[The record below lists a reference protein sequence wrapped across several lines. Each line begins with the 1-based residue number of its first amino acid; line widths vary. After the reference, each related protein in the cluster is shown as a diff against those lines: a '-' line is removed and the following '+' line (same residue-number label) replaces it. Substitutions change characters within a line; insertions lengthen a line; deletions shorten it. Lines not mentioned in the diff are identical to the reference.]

1 MVGEA
6 AVADAVARAKRMP
19 NLAVG
24 LHLTLASGHAVLPPS
39 KIPALVDRHG
49 CFDDDMGRA
58 GIRYFFIPHVRRQL
72 ESEIRAQFEAF
83 HATGLKLDH
92 VNVHRHFHLHPTLAT
107 MVLRIGRDFGMQSV
121 RVPFEPVS
129 VLRQAANDR
138 TITSPLYQPW
148 VRMLGWRM
156 RQAGMIVNDHILGLH
171 WSGAMTEGRVLGLL
185 SHLPAGLTEM
195 YFHPANA
202 RTDKLKSLM
211 PGYRHI
217 EELQALTSHAVR
229 QAVKDGC
236 IQLVTFGQLAGQRT

>member
-6 AVADAVARAKRMP
+6 AVADAVTRAKRMP

-39 KIPALVDRHG
+39 QIPALVDRHG
-49 CFDDDMGRA
+49 YFDGNMARA
-58 GIRYFFIPHVRRQL
+58 GIRYFFLPHVRRQL
-72 ESEIRAQFEAF
+72 ELEIRAQFQAF

-92 VNVHRHFHLHPTLAT
+92 VNAHRHFHLHPTLAA
-107 MVLRIGRDFGMQSV
+107 MILRIGRDFGMQSV

-129 VLRQAANDR
+129 VLRQAANDP

-148 VRMLGWRM
+148 VSMLGRRV
-156 RQAGMIVNDHILGLH
+156 RQAGMLVNDQMLGLH

-185 SHLPAGLTEM
+185 AHLPPGLTEM

-211 PGYRHI
+211 PDYRQI
-217 EELQALTSHAVR
+217 EELQALTSQAVR
-229 QAVKDGC
+229 QVVKDGG
-236 IQLVTFGQLAGQRT
+236 IRLATFGQMVGQRT